1 MPEQHIREMG
11 IAVLQTEAKS
21 ISDLINRIDDQ
32 FVHACELMLACTGR
46 IVVSGMGKSGHIA
59 NKIAA
64 TLASTGTPAFFMHPG
79 EASHGDLGMITP
91 SDVVIAL
98 SNSGTT
104 EELISIVPLIK
115 RLGVPLIAMTGDPQS
130 ELALEADINL
140 DISVEKEACPLGL
153 APTAST
159 TASLAMGDALAIAL
173 LDSRGF
179 TEQDFARSHPGGRL
193 GRRLLLHISDIMHT
207 GNDIPAVQPDV
218 SLSQALIEMTRAGI
232 GMTAI
237 TDDQNEVMGIFT
249 DGDLRRVFEN
259 KVDPNET
266 LISQVM
272 TKHCTTVTAEL
283 LAAEGLKIM
292 QEKKINSL
300 LITDENNHLI
310 GALNMH
316 TLLRAGVA

>member
-1 MPEQHIREMG
+1 MPENHIREMG

-21 ISDLINRIDDQ
+21 ITDLIDRIDDR
-32 FVHACELMLACTGR
+32 FVEACKIMLGCTGR

-91 SDVVIAL
+91 HDVVIAL

-104 EELISIVPLIK
+104 QELISILPLIR
-115 RLGVPLIAMTGDPQS
+115 RLGVPLIAMTGDPDS
-130 ELALEADINL
+130 ELAQEADINL

-173 LDSRGF
+173 LDRRGF

-193 GRRLLLHISDIMHT
+193 GRRLLLHIRDIMQT
-207 GNDIPAVQPDV
+207 GSNVPAVSPDV
-218 SLSQALIEMTRAGI
+218 TLSQALIEMTRAGI

-237 TDDQNEVMGIFT
+237 TDEHNHVLGIFT
-249 DGDLRRVFEN
+249 DGDLRRVFES

-266 LISQVM
+266 SISEVM
-272 TKHCTTVTAEL
+272 TEHCTTVAADL

-300 LITDENNHLI
+300 LVTNENDELI

>member
-1 MPEQHIREMG
+1 MPENHIREMG

-21 ISDLINRIDDQ
+21 ISDLISRIDEH
-32 FVHACELMLACTGR
+32 FVKACQLMLACTGR
-46 IVVSGMGKSGHIA
+46 IVVTGMGKSGHIA

-91 SDVVIAL
+91 QDVVIAL

-104 EELISIVPLIK
+104 EEIISIVPLIK
-115 RLGVPLIAMTGDPQS
+115 RLGVPLIAMTGDAQS
-130 ELALEADINL
+130 ELAQEADIHL

-159 TASLAMGDALAIAL
+159 TASLAMGDALAVAL
-173 LDSRGF
+173 LDRRGF
-179 TEQDFARSHPGGRL
+179 TEQDFAQSHPGGRL
-193 GRRLLLHISDIMHT
+193 GRRLLLHIGDIMHT
-207 GNDIPAVQPDV
+207 GDDIPRV
-218 SLSQALIEMTRAGI
+218 SADMTLSQAMLEMTRAGI

-237 TDDQNEVMGIFT
+237 TNDSNEVLGIFT
-249 DGDLRRVFEN
+249 DGDLRRVFEDRI
-259 KVDPNET
+259 DPHKS
-266 LISQVM
+266 LIDSAM
-272 TKHCTTVTAEL
+272 TRHCTTVKADI

-292 QEKKINSL
+292 QEKRINSL
-300 LITDENNHLI
+300 LVTNDDQQLI